1 MHRAKKSAISNAR
14 HRRDAA
20 ARIIDAGLRNSNYF
34 AVNYACVRDIRNN
47 NNYNNL
53 MGSGTPGIG
62 TEANAISA
70 RYIGPGVSEI
80 DELVR

>member
-1 MHRAKKSAISNAR
+1 MET
-14 HRRDAA
+14 
-20 ARIIDAGLRNSNYF
+20 
-34 AVNYACVRDIRNN
+34 
-47 NNYNNL
+47 
-53 MGSGTPGIG
+53 GTGIG

>member
-1 MHRAKKSAISNAR
+1 MET
-14 HRRDAA
+14 
-20 ARIIDAGLRNSNYF
+20 
-34 AVNYACVRDIRNN
+34 
-47 NNYNNL
+47 
-53 MGSGTPGIG
+53 GTDIG